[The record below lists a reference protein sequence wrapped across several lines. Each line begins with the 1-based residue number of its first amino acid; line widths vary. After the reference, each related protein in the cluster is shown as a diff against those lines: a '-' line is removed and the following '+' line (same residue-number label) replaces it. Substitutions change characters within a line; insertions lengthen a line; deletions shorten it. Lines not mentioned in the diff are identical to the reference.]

1 MASFLENAYSLV
13 HLDNT
18 ADQPTVQELKL
29 QLEKGNDE
37 TKVETM
43 KRIITIMLNGDPMSQ
58 LLMHIIRFVMPS
70 KSKPLKKLLYFYY
83 EICPKHDA
91 NGKLKQEMILV
102 CNGIRNDLQHPN
114 EYIRGNT
121 LRFLCKL
128 REPEL
133 IEPLLSSARSCLEH
147 RHAYVRKNAVWA
159 VASIFQHSESLIP
172 DAPELIQTFLESETD
187 STCKRNAFAA
197 LMSISHQKALEY
209 LGTTFDS
216 IPNTDELLQLAE
228 LEFIRKDA
236 VQNTQNKGK
245 YLRLIFDLLEASTST
260 VVYEAATSLTALTS
274 NPVAVKAAA
283 GKLIELCI
291 KEADNNVKL
300 IVLDRVDQLRSRNE
314 GVLDDL
320 TMEILRVLSSPDID
334 VRRKALG
341 IALEMVSSKN
351 VEEVVMLLKKELGKT
366 VDEQYEKNSEYR
378 QLLIQ
383 SIHHCAI
390 KFSEIA
396 ASVVDLLMDFI
407 ADFNNNSAVDVIS
420 FVKEV
425 VEKFPKLR
433 ASIVDRLVS
442 TLSEVRAGKVYRGVL
457 WVVGE
462 YSLEEKDIREA
473 WKRIRSS
480 LGEIPILASEQ
491 RLLDEVPDET
501 ALKEQVNG
509 HTKPSAPTGSRKVLA
524 DGTYA
529 TESALTSESAAAARL
544 EAVKAAQ
551 KPPLRQLILDGDYY
565 LATVLSST
573 LTKLVM
579 RHSEV
584 SQDVARTNALRAEAM
599 LIMISIIRVGQSQFV
614 KAPIDED
621 SIDRIMCC
629 VRSLSEFSQ
638 RKELETTFLEDTRKA
653 FRDMV
658 QVEDKKRAAK
668 EAVEKAK
675 TAVQVDDAIP
685 IRQFTKKSGLE
696 GAEEME
702 LDLAKATG
710 GDSTVETVASKLSR
724 VVQLTGFSDP
734 VYAEAY
740 VTVHQFDIVLDV
752 LLVNQTLETL
762 QNLSVE
768 FATLGDL
775 KVVERPTTH
784 NLGPRDFLNVQAT
797 VKVSSTDTGVIFGN
811 IVYDGASSTETHVV
825 ILNDIHAD
833 IMDYIQ
839 PAHCT
844 ETQFRTM
851 WTEFEWENKVNI
863 NSKAKSLREF
873 LKQLMEST
881 NMACLTPEASLK
893 GDCRFLSVNL
903 YARSVFGE
911 DALANLSIEKEG
923 EDGPITGFVVMASSD
938 GATRPSFN
946 ADQPDSQSQLLQ
958 PESTLTVGQSVTLTL
973 GNDALVIVGE
983 QCLTIHAC
991 MSWLHIAHTNQLLV
1005 LLTDDRSTQKPDRGC
1020 CGLLSNSKTKETQS
1034 IALYNILHA
1043 EVSSAG
1049 LTITYADPVTKHDVT
1064 VGALQY
1070 TIADEDKAKAETFA
1084 ARLLDLAYGNAKRY
1098 RRFKVLINPFGGKG
1112 IASRLYHQYA
1122 APILAAAHCVV
1133 EVEETTHGGH
1143 ATEIAEQIDIDA
1155 YDAIVCCSGDGL
1167 PYEVFNGLAKK
1178 PNAREALS
1186 KLAVAM
1192 IPGGSGNA
1200 MAWNLC
1206 GTGSVSVAALAIVKG
1221 VRTPIDLVSVTQGK
1235 TRTLSFLS
1243 QSFGI
1248 VAESDLGTDNI
1259 RWMGAHRFTYGFL
1272 VRLMQRTVWP
1282 CDLAIKVEIDDKKAI
1297 KEHYRK
1303 YAAGEP
1309 PRRPSEDTVAGSGG
1323 LPDLKYGTVLDELPQ
1338 DWEVVP
1344 GESMGN
1350 FYAGNMAIMS
1360 ADTNFFPASL
1370 PNDGLIDVVTI
1381 DGTISRLTSLK
1392 MMTEIPEG
1400 GFFDM
1405 PDVRIRK
1412 ASAYRLTPREKE
1424 GYISV
1429 DGERIPF
1436 EPFQVE
1442 VHRGL
1447 GTVLSK
1453 SGHLYEAEGPR
1464 P

>member
-1 MASFLENAYSLV
+1 MDKLTVRTLIEGPLIAPPSPFTAAVLLV
-13 HLDNT
+13 HMDNT
-18 ADQPTVQELKL
+18 ADQPSLQELKT
-29 QLEKGNDE
+29 QLEKGTDE
-37 TKVETM
+37 SKLETM
-43 KRIITIMLNGDPMSQ
+43 RKVITVMLNGDPMPQ

-83 EICPKHDA
+83 EICPKLDA
-91 NGKLKQEMILV
+91 NGRLKQEMILV

-114 EYIRGNT
+114 EYVRGNT

-159 VASIFQHSESLIP
+159 IASIYQHSESLIP
-172 DAPELIQTFLESETD
+172 DAPELIQTFLGTETD
-187 STCKRNAFAA
+187 HTCKRNAFAA
-197 LMSISHQKALEY
+197 LMSISHQGALEY
-209 LGTTFDS
+209 LSSTFDS
-216 IPNTDELLQLAE
+216 IPNTDELLQLVE

-236 VQNTQNKGK
+236 VQNSQNKAR
-245 YLRLIFDLLEASTST
+245 YLRLIFDLLEASAST
-260 VVYEAATSLTALTS
+260 VIYEAATSLTALTS

-283 GKLIELCI
+283 SKLIELSI

-300 IVLDRVDQLRSRNE
+300 IVLDRVDQLRIKNE

-351 VEEVVMLLKKELGKT
+351 VEEIVMLLKKELAKT

-383 SIHHCAI
+383 SIHQCAI

-407 ADFNNNSAVDVIS
+407 VDFNNNSAVDVIS

-433 ASIVDRLVS
+433 ASIIERLVS

-457 WVVGE
+457 WVIGE
-462 YSLEEKDIREA
+462 YSLEATDIREA
-473 WKRIRSS
+473 WKRIRAS

-491 RLLDEVPDET
+491 RLLEEVPDESA

-509 HTKPSAPTGSRKVLA
+509 HPKAAPTGSRKVLA

-529 TESALTSESAAAARL
+529 TESALTSQSAAAAKL

-584 SQDVARTNALRAEAM
+584 SEDSARTNALRAEAM

-621 SIDRIMCC
+621 SVDRIMTC
-629 VRSLSEFSQ
+629 VRSLAEFTE

-653 FRDMV
+653 FRAMV
-658 QVEDKKRAAK
+658 QVEEKKRAAK

-675 TAVQVDDAIP
+675 TAVQVDDAMP
-685 IRQFTKKSGLE
+685 IRQLAKKNAGE
-696 GAEEME
+696 GTDEIE

-710 GDSTVETVASKLSR
+710 GDSTLEDISSKLSR

-740 VTVHQFDIVLDV
+740 VKVHQFDIVLDV
-752 LLVNQTLETL
+752 LLVNQTTETL

-775 KVVERPTTH
+775 KVVERPTTQ

-811 IVYDGASSTETHVV
+811 VVYDGPSSTETHVV
-825 ILNDIHAD
+825 ILNDVHAD

-839 PAHCT
+839 PAYCS

-893 GDCRFLSVNL
+893 GDCQFLSANL

-923 EDGPITGFVVMASSD
+923 EDGAITGFVRIRS
-938 GATRPSFN
+938 R
-946 ADQPDSQSQLLQ
+946 SQ
-958 PESTLTVGQSVTLTL
+958 
-973 GNDALVIVGE
+973 
-983 QCLTIHAC
+983 
-991 MSWLHIAHTNQLLV
+991 
-1005 LLTDDRSTQKPDRGC
+1005 
-1020 CGLLSNSKTKETQS
+1020 
-1034 IALYNILHA
+1034 
-1043 EVSSAG
+1043 
-1049 LTITYADPVTKHDVT
+1049 
-1064 VGALQY
+1064 
-1070 TIADEDKAKAETFA
+1070 
-1084 ARLLDLAYGNAKRY
+1084 
-1098 RRFKVLINPFGGKG
+1098 
-1112 IASRLYHQYA
+1112 
-1122 APILAAAHCVV
+1122 
-1133 EVEETTHGGH
+1133 
-1143 ATEIAEQIDIDA
+1143 
-1155 YDAIVCCSGDGL
+1155 
-1167 PYEVFNGLAKK
+1167 GLA
-1178 PNAREALS
+1178 LS
-1186 KLAVAM
+1186 
-1192 IPGGSGNA
+1192 
-1200 MAWNLC
+1200 
-1206 GTGSVSVAALAIVKG
+1206 
-1221 VRTPIDLVSVTQGK
+1221 
-1235 TRTLSFLS
+1235 
-1243 QSFGI
+1243 
-1248 VAESDLGTDNI
+1248 LG
-1259 RWMGAHRFTYGFL
+1259 
-1272 VRLMQRTVWP
+1272 
-1282 CDLAIKVEIDDKKAI
+1282 
-1297 KEHYRK
+1297 
-1303 YAAGEP
+1303 
-1309 PRRPSEDTVAGSGG
+1309 
-1323 LPDLKYGTVLDELPQ
+1323 
-1338 DWEVVP
+1338 
-1344 GESMGN
+1344 
-1350 FYAGNMAIMS
+1350 
-1360 ADTNFFPASL
+1360 
-1370 PNDGLIDVVTI
+1370 
-1381 DGTISRLTSLK
+1381 SLK
-1392 MMTEIPEG
+1392 G
-1400 GFFDM
+1400 L
-1405 PDVRIRK
+1405 K
-1412 ASAYRLTPREKE
+1412 ATA
-1424 GYISV
+1424 
-1429 DGERIPF
+1429 
-1436 EPFQVE
+1436 
-1442 VHRGL
+1442 
-1447 GTVLSK
+1447 
-1453 SGHLYEAEGPR
+1453 A
-1464 P
+1464 

>member
-1 MASFLENAYSLV
+1 MASYLENAYSLI
-13 HLDNT
+13 HMDNT
-18 ADQPTVQELKL
+18 ADQPTLQELRL

-37 TKVETM
+37 TKLETM
-43 KRIITIMLNGDPMSQ
+43 RTIITILLNGNPMPD

-83 EICPKHDA
+83 EICPKHDST
-91 NGKLKQEMILV
+91 GKLKQEMILV
-102 CNGIRNDLQHPN
+102 CNGIRNDLQHSN

-147 RHAYVRKNAVWA
+147 RHAYVRKNAAWA

-172 DAPELIQTFLESETD
+172 DAPELLQTFLESETD

-209 LGTTFDS
+209 LGTTFDT

-228 LEFIRKDA
+228 LEFLRKDA
-236 VQNTQNKGK
+236 VQNPQNKSR
-245 YLRLIFDLLEASTST
+245 YLKLMLELLDAPTST

-274 NPVAVKAAA
+274 NPVAVKASAA
-283 GKLIELCI
+283 KLIELAI

-314 GVLDDL
+314 GVLEDL

-351 VEEVVMLLKKELGKT
+351 VEEIVMLLKKELAKT
-366 VDEQYEKNSEYR
+366 VDEQYEQNNEYR
-378 QLLIQ
+378 QLLVQ
-383 SIHHCAI
+383 SIHTCAI

-425 VEKFPKLR
+425 VEKFPDLR
-433 ASIVDRLVS
+433 GAIVDRLVS

-462 YSLEEKDIREA
+462 YSLEEKDIRGA
-473 WKRIRSS
+473 WKKIRAS

-491 RLLDEVPDET
+491 RLLDEVPEDN
-501 ALKEQVNG
+501 ALLLQEQTNG
-509 HTKPSAPTGSRKVLA
+509 QAKTAPTGSRKVLA

-529 TESALTSESAAAARL
+529 TESALTSQSAAAARL

-565 LATVLSST
+565 LSTVLSST

-584 SQDVARTNALRAEAM
+584 SQDSARTNALRAEAM
-599 LIMISIIRVGQSQFV
+599 LIMISILRVGQSHFV

-621 SIDRIMCC
+621 SVDRIMTC
-629 VRSLSEFSQ
+629 VRSLAEFSE
-638 RKELETTFLEDTRKA
+638 KKDLEAIFLEDTRKA
-653 FRDMV
+653 FRAMV
-658 QVEDKKRAAK
+658 QIEDKKRAAK

-675 TAVQVDDAIP
+675 TAVQVDDSIP
-685 IRQFTKKSGLE
+685 IRQFTKKNTVE
-696 GAEEME
+696 GAEDIE
-702 LDLAKATG
+702 LDLVKATG
-710 GDSTVETVASKLSR
+710 GDSVVENVSSKLSR
-724 VVQLTGFSDP
+724 VVQLTGFSDS

-752 LLVNQTLETL
+752 LLVNQTTETL

-775 KVVERPTTH
+775 KVVERPSTH

-811 IVYDGASSTETHVV
+811 IIYDGASSTETHVV

-863 NSKAKSLREF
+863 NSKAKTLREF

-881 NMACLTPEASLK
+881 NMACLTPDASLK
-893 GDCRFLSVNL
+893 GDCRFLSANL

-923 EDGPITGFVVMASSD
+923 DDGPITGFVRIRS
-938 GATRPSFN
+938 R
-946 ADQPDSQSQLLQ
+946 SQGLALS
-958 PESTLTVGQSVTLTL
+958 L
-973 GNDALVIVGE
+973 GSL
-983 QCLTIHAC
+983 
-991 MSWLHIAHTNQLLV
+991 
-1005 LLTDDRSTQKPDRGC
+1005 K
-1020 CGLLSNSKTKETQS
+1020 GLK
-1034 IALYNILHA
+1034 
-1043 EVSSAG
+1043 
-1049 LTITYADPVTKHDVT
+1049 
-1064 VGALQY
+1064 
-1070 TIADEDKAKAETFA
+1070 
-1084 ARLLDLAYGNAKRY
+1084 
-1098 RRFKVLINPFGGKG
+1098 
-1112 IASRLYHQYA
+1112 
-1122 APILAAAHCVV
+1122 AAA
-1133 EVEETTHGGH
+1133 
-1143 ATEIAEQIDIDA
+1143 A
-1155 YDAIVCCSGDGL
+1155 
-1167 PYEVFNGLAKK
+1167 
-1178 PNAREALS
+1178 
-1186 KLAVAM
+1186 
-1192 IPGGSGNA
+1192 
-1200 MAWNLC
+1200 
-1206 GTGSVSVAALAIVKG
+1206 
-1221 VRTPIDLVSVTQGK
+1221 
-1235 TRTLSFLS
+1235 
-1243 QSFGI
+1243 
-1248 VAESDLGTDNI
+1248 
-1259 RWMGAHRFTYGFL
+1259 
-1272 VRLMQRTVWP
+1272 
-1282 CDLAIKVEIDDKKAI
+1282 
-1297 KEHYRK
+1297 
-1303 YAAGEP
+1303 
-1309 PRRPSEDTVAGSGG
+1309 
-1323 LPDLKYGTVLDELPQ
+1323 
-1338 DWEVVP
+1338 
-1344 GESMGN
+1344 
-1350 FYAGNMAIMS
+1350 
-1360 ADTNFFPASL
+1360 
-1370 PNDGLIDVVTI
+1370 
-1381 DGTISRLTSLK
+1381 
-1392 MMTEIPEG
+1392 
-1400 GFFDM
+1400 
-1405 PDVRIRK
+1405 
-1412 ASAYRLTPREKE
+1412 
-1424 GYISV
+1424 
-1429 DGERIPF
+1429 
-1436 EPFQVE
+1436 
-1442 VHRGL
+1442 
-1447 GTVLSK
+1447 
-1453 SGHLYEAEGPR
+1453 
-1464 P
+1464 